1 MRDNGHQPCNSCNSR
16 KRVYGYMREKTPLR
30 RTVSAAH
37 PGAPAPGTLEFKN
50 DYTPGEAERV
60 IRNSQGLP
68 VGVKPKL
75 VWTPAKIVLWTVI
88 AIVCAAAWSVLA
100 VSRGERISAIW
111 FIVVALSSYAI
122 AYRFYAYYIQIKIMR
137 TNDANATPAERVHDG
152 ANFER
157 ADRRVLFGQHFAAIS
172 GAGPLVGPILAAQMG
187 YLPSTLWI
195 ILGVIFAGAVQD
207 MMMLWISARRRG
219 RSFGQMATDE
229 MGKFGGMILSIFLV
243 VMTAIA
249 MAFLAL
255 VAINAMAS
263 SPWAVFSIA
272 MTIPIAILMGLY
284 QRYLRPGRVIETT
297 LLGFVLL
304 VIDIVAGGW
313 IAESSLAPIFTL
325 SKPALVIALVI
336 YSFAAAA
343 LPHWLLV
350 TPRDYLSTL
359 MKVGTLVL
367 LVIGIVIANPSVQFP
382 AISELAGLSTG
393 PTFSGN
399 LFPFLFITIACG
411 ALSGFHGAV
420 SSGLTPKAIEKENQI
435 RMIGYGSM
443 LVESFTAIIALIA
456 AVTLS
461 QGVYFSTN
469 MSATQI
475 ETAAGQSYSAQA
487 SAESNAVAA
496 VDSLKVSDIEG
507 NHLETTWESTDENG
521 RPKTYEGEEALTK
534 AASDLGE
541 KTIVSRTGGATTFAM
556 GMASFLKSYLG
567 GQGTMAF
574 WYHFAIMFEAL
585 FILTTVDNGTRVARY
600 QIGEMLANA
609 KRLRKFADPTWKPG
623 NIITTLIATALWGG
637 LLWMGVADANGGINA
652 MVPIFG
658 ISNQLLAAAC
668 FVLVTVCIV
677 KMGYIKYA
685 WVTIVPLVW
694 DVAVTF
700 TADLQKIFGP
710 LSYFTVAS
718 KYQTQIASGKLEG
731 KALANAQA
739 GLNNAYLDGVL
750 SVFFLV
756 MMAAFVVVG
765 IMVVVRTLAA
775 GKFGADTTSEDP
787 FEESRWFA
795 PSGLLPTGLEK
806 KVQREYAAKLQ
817 ELRQSEQPAA

>member
-1 MRDNGHQPCNSCNSR
+1 MTN
-16 KRVYGYMREKTPLR
+16 
-30 RTVSAAH
+30 AAVH
-37 PGAPAPGTLEFKN
+37 AAAMPAGTPAPGKLEFKN
-50 DYTPGEAERV
+50 DYMPAEAERV
-60 IRNSQGLP
+60 IRNSKGLP
-68 VGVKPKL
+68 VGVKPKM
-75 VWTPAKIVLWTVI
+75 VWTWKKALLWALV
-88 AIVCAAAWSVLA
+88 AIVGACGWAVLA
-100 VSRGERISAIW
+100 VSRGEQISAIW
-111 FIVVALSSYAI
+111 FIVVALCSYAI

-137 TNDANATPAERVHDG
+137 TDDANATPAERVHDG

-157 ADRRVLFGQHFAAIS
+157 ADRRVLFGQHFAGIS

-187 YLPSTLWI
+187 YLPSVMWI

-207 MMMLWISARRRG
+207 MLMLWISARRRG

-255 VAINAMAS
+255 VAIKAMAA
-263 SPWAVFSIA
+263 SPWAVFSIG
-272 MTIPIAILMGLY
+272 MTIPIALIMGCY
-284 QRYLRPGRVIETT
+284 QRFLHPGRVIETT

-304 VIDIVAGGW
+304 VLDIVAGGY
-313 IAESSLAPIFTL
+313 IADSPTLAPIFTL
-325 SKPALVIALVI
+325 TAKELVIALVI

-359 MKVGTLVL
+359 MKIGTLVL
-367 LVIGIVIANPSVQFP
+367 LVVGIIIANPSVKVP
-382 AISELAGLSTG
+382 GITELASTSTG
-393 PTFSGN
+393 PTFSGT

-420 SSGLTPKAIEKENQI
+420 SSGLTPKAVEKENQI

-443 LVESFTAIIALIA
+443 LVESFTAVIALIA
-456 AVTLS
+456 AITLS
-461 QGVYFSTN
+461 QGLYFATN
-469 MSATQI
+469 MSAVQI
-475 ETAAGQSYSAQA
+475 QTTAGESYSASA
-487 SAESNAVAA
+487 SAEANAVAA
-496 VDSLKVSDIEG
+496 VNNMKVSDIEG
-507 NHLETTWESTDENG
+507 NQMKVTWDSTDESG
-521 RPKTYEGEEALTK
+521 APKTYEGDEALTK

-541 KTIVSRTGGATTFAM
+541 QTIVSRTGGATTFAM
-556 GMASFLKSYLG
+556 GMANFLKSYLG
-567 GQGTMAF
+567 GQGSLSF

-600 QIGEMLANA
+600 QIGELLANV
-609 KRLRKFADPTWKPG
+609 RKLKKFGDPTWRPG

-637 LLWMGVADANGGINA
+637 LLWVGVSDANGGINA

-668 FVLVTVCIV
+668 FVLVTVCV
-677 KMGYIKYA
+677 AKMGYKKYL
-685 WVTIVPLVW
+685 WIPVVPLVW

-700 TADLQKIFGP
+700 TADFQKIFGP

-718 KYQTQIASGKLEG
+718 KYQAQIDSGMLEG
-731 KALANAQA
+731 EALTNAHA
-739 GLNNAYLDGVL
+739 ALFNAYLDGVL

-756 MMAAFVVVG
+756 MMGIFVVVG
-765 IMVVVRTLAA
+765 IVVVAKVLAA
-775 GKFGADTTSEDP
+775 GKFGAETTSEEP
-787 FEESRWFA
+787 FQESEWFA
-795 PSGLLPTGLEK
+795 PSGLIATSLEK
-806 KVQREYAAKLQ
+806 KVQREYSAKLH
-817 ELRQSEQPAA
+817 ELRQNADAAA